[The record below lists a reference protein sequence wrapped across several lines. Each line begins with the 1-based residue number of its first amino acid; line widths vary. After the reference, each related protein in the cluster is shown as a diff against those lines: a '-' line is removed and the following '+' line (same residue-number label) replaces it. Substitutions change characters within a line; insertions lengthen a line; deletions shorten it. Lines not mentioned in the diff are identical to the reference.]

1 MIFALLLNHILGLAM
16 LVIAGLFSLWL
27 MFGAGR

>member
-1 MIFALLLNHILGLAM
+1 MVVVNASDILGLAM

-27 MFGAGR
+27 VFGAGR

>member
-1 MIFALLLNHILGLAM
+1 MVVVNASDILGLAM